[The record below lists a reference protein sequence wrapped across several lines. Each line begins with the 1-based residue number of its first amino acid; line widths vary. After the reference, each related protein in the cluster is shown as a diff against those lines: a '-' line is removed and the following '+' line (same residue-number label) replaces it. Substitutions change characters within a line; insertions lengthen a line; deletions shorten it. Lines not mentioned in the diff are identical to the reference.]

1 MALDITGKESR
12 EDDIRQGAATPS
24 EDQNPLEKSDARTGI
39 EVEPT
44 LQYSGVPTVSAS
56 GQFPYCTYSVPY
68 YAANTA
74 GTSGAMPHP
83 FAYAYP
89 PQMNYNPMMNSA
101 YMYPPNSFTYPAAG
115 MMYGVPSIYGSTP
128 EASKTGANHSKG
140 SRSEVCKNWTRG
152 KGNQANKERGQE
164 LRKKSTVLSKRNLP
178 PLDTEENVIKWIE
191 ERKKR
196 YPTLAR
202 IVDKAKQDAE
212 DKEAEQKQRGPNEDA
227 EGAIASERN
236 KEEAR
241 PRGRRPCKYF
251 QAGRCR
257 NGKRCT
263 FLHER
268 GDKAANKMDG
278 LSALLL
284 EAERNAKRDS
294 RLLEILAFL
303 KARGFKFQYQ
313 PSSNVE

>member
-1 MALDITGKESR
+1 MALDSIGKESR
-12 EDDIRQGAATPS
+12 EDSTRQVAVTSS
-24 EDQNPLEKSDARTGI
+24 EEQNPLDKSDARTGT
-39 EVEPT
+39 EVEPNM
-44 LQYSGVPTVSAS
+44 QYSGVPTVSAS

-74 GTSGAMPHP
+74 GTSSAMSHP

-101 YMYPPNSFTYPAAG
+101 YMYPPTSFTYPAAG
-115 MMYGVPSIYGSTP
+115 MMYGVPSLYRSIP
-128 EASKTGANHSKG
+128 EASKTGANDSKG
-140 SRSEVCKNWTRG
+140 SRPEVSKNWTRG

-164 LRKKSTVLSKRNLP
+164 VRKKIPVLSKRHLP

-202 IVDKAKQDAE
+202 IVDKAKQE
-212 DKEAEQKQRGPNEDA
+212 TENKEREQKQRGPNEDA
-227 EGAIASERN
+227 EGDIASERN
-236 KEEAR
+236 KDEAR
-241 PRGRRPCKYF
+241 PRSRRSCKYF

-257 NGKRCT
+257 NGKRCN

-268 GDKAANKMDG
+268 GDKATNKMDG

-284 EAERNAKRDS
+284 EAERNAERDS

-303 KARGFKFQYQ
+303 KARSFKFHYQ
-313 PSSNVE
+313 PNSIVE